1 MNFLPS
7 WGFAV
12 YMTIYHIL
20 LKFNTVYY
28 INFSISI
35 NQSLFIKLSIVTNL
49 DFNSIILSSNILIYR
64 AKKSMKTHFRGLL
77 TLLLQQSNY
86 RRVPYSAP

>member
-12 YMTIYHIL
+12 YMTIYPVL

-35 NQSLFIKLSIVTNL
+35 N
-49 DFNSIILSSNILIYR
+49 
-64 AKKSMKTHFRGLL
+64 
-77 TLLLQQSNY
+77 
-86 RRVPYSAP
+86 

>member
-49 DFNSIILSSNILIYR
+49 DFDSIILGSNILIYK
-64 AKKSMKTHFRGLL
+64 AKKSMKTHFQELL
-77 TLLLQQSNY
+77 ALLFQQLSY
-86 RRVPYSAP
+86 HHGPCSAP

>member
-35 NQSLFIKLSIVTNL
+35 NQSLFIKLSIVINL
-49 DFNSIILSSNILIYR
+49 DFDSIILGSNILVYR
-64 AKKSMKTHFRGLL
+64 ARKSMKTHFQELL
-77 TLLLQQSNY
+77 ALLFQQLSY
-86 RRVPYSAP
+86 HHDSCFLP

>member
-7 WGFAV
+7 WGFTV

-49 DFNSIILSSNILIYR
+49 DFNSIILGSNILVYITR
-64 AKKSMKTHFRGLL
+64 KSMKTHFQVLL
-77 TLLLQQSNY
+77 ALLFQQSNY
-86 RRVPYSAP
+86 HHGPCSLP

>member
-49 DFNSIILSSNILIYR
+49 DFDSIILGSNILVYR
-64 AKKSMKTHFRGLL
+64 ARKSMKTHFQELL
-77 TLLLQQSNY
+77 ALLFQQSNY
-86 RRVPYSAP
+86 HHDSCSLP